1 MDKSQLKRY
10 GAMREIPTEDA
21 NALIEAE
28 LLYFSEDIFSENAQK
43 NSTINALRFYDLN
56 ALPKHLHEQYDKD
69 NVSGNR
75 PAVEGFAAVW
85 THDFESWRT
94 FYLTG
99 KPRPF
104 F

>member
-1 MDKSQLKRY
+1 MDKSQLKRF
-10 GAMREIPTEDA
+10 ATMREIPSEDA
-21 NALIEAE
+21 NALIGAE
-28 LLYFSEDIFSENAQK
+28 LLTITTDSG
-43 NSTINALRFYDLN
+43 STVSFYDLN
-56 ALPKHLHEQYDKD
+56 ALPAHLHEQYDKD

-75 PAVEGFAAVW
+75 PAIDGYAAVW

>member
-10 GAMREIPTEDA
+10 AAMREIPSEDA
-21 NALIEAE
+21 NALIGAE
-28 LLYFSEDIFSENAQK
+28 VLYFSEQK
-43 NSTINALRFYDLN
+43 NSTTNALRFYDLN

-75 PAVEGFAAVW
+75 PAVDGYAAVW

-99 KPRPF
+99 KPRVF

>member
-10 GAMREIPTEDA
+10 AEMREIPAEDA
-21 NALIEAE
+21 NALIGAE
-28 LLYFSEDIFSENAQK
+28 VLTFTTDSGIFSENAG
-43 NSTINALRFYDLN
+43 STVRFYDLN
-56 ALPKHLHEQYDKD
+56 VLPAHLHEQYDKD

-75 PAVEGFAAVW
+75 PWVEGYAAVW
-85 THDFESWRT
+85 THDFERWRT

>member
-1 MDKSQLKRY
+1 MDKSQLKRHA
-10 GAMREIPTEDA
+10 AMRAIPSEDA
-21 NALIEAE
+21 NALIGAE
-28 LLYFSEDIFSENAQK
+28 LLTITTDV
-43 NSTINALRFYDLN
+43 STVRFYDLN
-56 ALPKHLHEQYDKD
+56 ALPAHLHEQYDKD

-75 PAVEGFAAVW
+75 PAVDGYAAVW

-94 FYLTG
+94 YYLTG